1 WALRLLTTLAATSFP
16 RVVEARMDLR
26 VLAFTLLV
34 SLATGLLFG
43 LAPAFS
49 SRHVTHDA
57 LKEGG
62 RGGTAGAGSQRL
74 RSTLVV
80 AEVAL
85 SLTLLVGAGLLIR
98 SFLRLQDVDTG
109 FRPEGVLTMRI
120 SLPSEKYVKIE
131 QNRAFFRELL
141 AQIRQLPGVDAAGG
155 ATGLPLSATG
165 WSGTTTVDSQAVQ
178 PQDASPEADQRP
190 VFPGY
195 FEALAIPLMRGRYF
209 EQRDNETGAPVAI
222 ID

>member
-1 WALRLLTTLAATSFP
+1 MLI
-16 RVVEARMDLR
+16 
-26 VLAFTLLV
+26 
-34 SLATGLLFG
+34 SLAIGLLFG

-74 RSTLVV
+74 RGALVV

-85 SLTLLVGAGLLIR
+85 SLTLLVGGGLLMR

-120 SLPSEKYVKIE
+120 SLPAKSMSKSSKIA
-131 QNRAFFRELL
+131 RFFRELL
-141 AQIRQLPGVDAAGG
+141 AQIRQLLGG
-155 ATGLPLSATG
+155 CRRWSDWPAIERSGL
-165 WSGTTTVDSQAVQ
+165 VRHDN
-178 PQDASPEADQRP
+178 
-190 VFPGY
+190 
-195 FEALAIPLMRGRYF
+195 GR
-209 EQRDNETGAPVAI
+209 
-222 ID
+222 